1 MHKIGLNLESSWIRP
16 RRTPKIFIFYVI
28 YTLII
33 SAGRSSPAKAHI
45 WAYIQMLR

>member
-1 MHKIGLNLESSWIRP
+1 MYKIGLNLESSWIRP
-16 RRTPKIFIFYVI
+16 RRTQKTLRFYMI

-45 WAYIQMLR
+45 WPYIQMLW